1 MSDREKRTVVVTG
14 GSRGIGRAICL
25 SLAGRNTKVYF
36 NYFSPADPAGEKAA
50 ADETESLIAN
60 FGGIAVGSS
69 MNVMAEE
76 EVALFFKNILAET
89 GRIDVLVNNAGIT
102 RDKLLL
108 RMKENEWDDVIN
120 INLKG
125 TFHCTKAAA
134 RTMMNQRQ
142 GRIINIASLA
152 GVTGN
157 IGQANY
163 AASKAGII
171 GLTKTV
177 AKELAQRG
185 ITVNAVAPGF
195 IDTDMT
201 AVLPDKVKEVM
212 LSQIPLGRPG
222 KPEDVAEAVAFLAS
236 EKSSYSTGQVIHVS
250 GGMYI

>member
-236 EKSSYSTGQVIHVS
+236 EKSSYITGQVIHVS